1 MNIKSLILSLVIVML
16 CQPCVFAEG
25 VDTILQE
32 ETTIENLESTVVA
45 PDILTYKEV
54 VEEVVKTLNARDSY
68 FFEIKNPDDCV
79 QYARDL
85 GVILPE
91 DVNQGMTRAEFAVL
105 LASLCEK
112 VTKESNYSTDLIEI
126 TDIFSD
132 LEGLSE
138 ETIKSIEVVFIEG
151 LMDGESE
158 GVFAPNEQMSESTL
172 KFVLE
177 RLNKGYTRENLFS
190 VVDSCFTKEEK
201 EAVLVKYGY
210 LEEEN
215 AEMLNDSEIEGQELK
230 VVKTLDELD
239 ISLTK
244 GALVDLLVKIEEK
257 VAFEATDL
265 KSSVTIKNV
274 IDYFNVLYK
283 TPGTLFTVNSEY
295 GYYFV
300 PEDTSFLSNEE
311 WEYMIS
317 HLDSKVS
324 LSEFLILYDRV
335 KKLETDM
342 LELGYFDSWKK
353 VLKYSKNYLGFVYP
367 MIEKNKDCFDYFLD
381 FDNIG
386 QNDKII
392 PAHFARTIHE
402 CQHEEFLTIAKAH
415 FTRKK
420 PDGLWGT
427 WAISPSKDPDMFY
440 YLDYTTGYWAD
451 SKMNTELPATSVMFE
466 HYPEEIKNDSQIKH
480 YGTDEDSSSNSFG
493 IQGLLSEFCSF
504 AVESKVQ
511 AVSFALG
518 MNNATFASID
528 YDSYRKQELMVKDYI
543 LSLREMN
550 PELYESF
557 MSDSDVIR
565 TINNILKDL
574 DLLEKL
580 YPWSIKHYTDTKLL
594 DWETVIL
601 GI

>member
-1 MNIKSLILSLVIVML
+1 ML
-16 CQPCVFAEG
+16 CQTCVLAEE

-32 ETTIENLESTVVA
+32 ETTIENVESIVVDPA
-45 PDILTYKEV
+45 ILTYKEV

-68 FFEIKNPDDCV
+68 FFEIKNPDDYV

-105 LASLCEK
+105 LTSLCEK
-112 VTKESNYSTDLIEI
+112 ITKESNYSTDLIEI

-132 LEGLSE
+132 LQDLSE
-138 ETIKSIEVVFIEG
+138 ETINAIEMVFIEG
-151 LMDGESE
+151 LMGGKSE
-158 GVFAPNEQMSESTL
+158 GVFAPNEQMSENSL

-177 RLNKGYTRENLFS
+177 RLNKGYTREKLFS

-210 LEEEN
+210 FEEEN
-215 AEMLNDSEIEGQELK
+215 AEMLNGSEVEGQEVEVQESE

-239 ISLTK
+239 IPLTK
-244 GALVDLLVKIEEK
+244 GALIDLLVKIEEK
-257 VAFEATDL
+257 VAFETTDL
-265 KSSVTIKNV
+265 ESSVTIKNV

-295 GYYFV
+295 GYYYL

-311 WEYMIS
+311 WEYMIF

-342 LELGYFDSWKK
+342 LELGYFDSWEK

-367 MIEKNKDCFDYFLD
+367 MIEKNKDCFNYFLD

-415 FTRKK
+415 FSRKK
-420 PDGLWGT
+420 SDGLWGT
-427 WAISPSKDPDMFY
+427 WAISPSKDPNMFY

-451 SKMNTELPATSVMFE
+451 SEMNTELPATNVMFE
-466 HYPEEIKNDSQIKH
+466 HYPEEIKKDGQIKH
-480 YGTDEDSSSNSFG
+480 YGTGEGSSSNSLG

-543 LSLREMN
+543 LTLRETN

-565 TINNILKDL
+565 TINNIVKDL

-580 YPWSIKHYTDTKLL
+580 YPWSMKHYTDTKLL

-601 GI
+601 ANK

>member
-1 MNIKSLILSLVIVML
+1 ML
-16 CQPCVFAEG
+16 CQTCVLAEE
-25 VDTILQE
+25 VDITLPQE
-32 ETTIENLESTVVA
+32 ETTIENVESVVIDPA
-45 PDILTYKEV
+45 VLTYKEV
-54 VEEVVKTLNARDSY
+54 VEEVVKTLNVRDSY

-105 LASLCEK
+105 VSSLCEK
-112 VTKESNYSTDLIEI
+112 ITKESNYSTDLIEI
-126 TDIFSD
+126 TDVFSD
-132 LEGLSE
+132 LQDLPE
-138 ETIKSIEVVFIEG
+138 ETINAIEVVFVEG
-151 LMDGESE
+151 LMGGKLE
-158 GVFAPNEQMSESTL
+158 GVFAPNDMISESAF
-172 KFVLE
+172 KYVLE
-177 RLNKGYTRENLFS
+177 RLNKGYTREKLFS

-201 EAVLVKYGY
+201 EAILVKYGY
-210 LEEEN
+210 FEEEN
-215 AEMLNDSEIEGQELK
+215 AEMLNGGETEGQEVEVK
-230 VVKTLDELD
+230 EPEVVLTLEELD
-239 ISLTK
+239 TSLTK
-244 GALVDLLVKIEEK
+244 GALIDLLVKLEEK

-265 KSSVTIKNV
+265 QSPLTIKNV

-300 PEDTSFLSNEE
+300 PEDTSFLSSEE

-324 LSEFLILYDRV
+324 LSEFLILYDRIKV
-335 KKLETDM
+335 LKTDM
-342 LELGYFDSWKK
+342 QELGYFDSWEK

-367 MIEKNKDCFDYFLD
+367 MIEKNKDCFNYFLD

-402 CQHEEFLTIAKAH
+402 CQHEEFLTIAKAR

-420 PDGLWGT
+420 SDGLWGT
-427 WAISPSKDPDMFY
+427 WAISAPKDPDTFY
-440 YLDYTTGYWAD
+440 YLDYTTGHWAD
-451 SKMNTELPATSVMFE
+451 SFMNTELPATNVMFE
-466 HYPEEIKNDSQIKH
+466 HYPEEIKKDGQIKH
-480 YGTDEDSSSNSFG
+480 YGTGDDSSSNSLG

-543 LSLREMN
+543 LTLRETN
-550 PELYESF
+550 PELYVNF

-565 TINNILKDL
+565 TINNIVKDL

-580 YPWSIKHYTDTKLL
+580 YPWSIKHYTDVKLL
-594 DWETVIL
+594 NWETEIMANR
-601 GI
+601 

>member
-1 MNIKSLILSLVIVML
+1 ML
-16 CQPCVFAEG
+16 CQTCVLAEE
-25 VDTILQE
+25 VDITLPQE
-32 ETTIENLESTVVA
+32 ETTIENVESVVIDPA
-45 PDILTYKEV
+45 VLTYKEV

-68 FFEIKNPDDCV
+68 FFEIKNPDDCI

-85 GVILPE
+85 GVTLPE
-91 DVNQGMTRAEFAVL
+91 DINQGMTRAEFAVL
-105 LASLCEK
+105 ITSLCEK
-112 VTKESNYSTDLIEI
+112 ITKESNYSTDLIEI
-126 TDIFSD
+126 TDVFSD
-132 LEGLSE
+132 LQDLSE
-138 ETIKSIEVVFIEG
+138 ETINAIEMVFIEG
-151 LMDGESE
+151 LMGGKSE
-158 GVFAPNEQMSESTL
+158 GVFAPNEEMSEVSL

-177 RLNKGYTRENLFS
+177 RLNKGYTREKLFS

-201 EAVLVKYGY
+201 EAVLNKYGY
-210 LEEEN
+210 FEEN
-215 AEMLNDSEIEGQELK
+215 NEMLNDNEVIEGQEIEVQEPK
-230 VVKTLDELD
+230 VELTLEELD
-239 ISLTK
+239 VVLTK
-244 GALVDLLVKIEEK
+244 GALVDLLAKIEEK
-257 VAFEATDL
+257 VVFEATDL
-265 KSSVTIKNV
+265 ESSVTIKNV
-274 IDYFNVLYK
+274 IDYFNVLWK

-324 LSEFLILYDRV
+324 LSDFLILYDRV

-342 LELGYFDSWKK
+342 LELGYFDSWEK

-392 PAHFARTIHE
+392 PTHFARTIHE
-402 CQHEEFLTIAKAH
+402 CQHEEFLTIAKAR
-415 FTRKK
+415 FTREK

-466 HYPEEIKNDSQIKH
+466 HYPEEIKTDSQIKH
-480 YGTDEDSSSNSFG
+480 YGTDEDSSSNSLG

-565 TINNILKDL
+565 TINNIVKDL

-580 YPWSIKHYTDTKLL
+580 YPWSMKHYTDVKLL
-594 DWETVIL
+594 NWETEIMAKK
-601 GI
+601 

>member
-1 MNIKSLILSLVIVML
+1 ML
-16 CQPCVFAEG
+16 CQTCVFAEG

-210 LEEEN
+210 LEEDN
-215 AEMLNDSEIEGQELK
+215 AEMLNDSEIEGHELI
-230 VVKTLDELD
+230 VV
-239 ISLTK
+239 
-244 GALVDLLVKIEEK
+244 
-257 VAFEATDL
+257 
-265 KSSVTIKNV
+265 
-274 IDYFNVLYK
+274 
-283 TPGTLFTVNSEY
+283 
-295 GYYFV
+295 
-300 PEDTSFLSNEE
+300 
-311 WEYMIS
+311 
-317 HLDSKVS
+317 
-324 LSEFLILYDRV
+324 
-335 KKLETDM
+335 
-342 LELGYFDSWKK
+342 
-353 VLKYSKNYLGFVYP
+353 
-367 MIEKNKDCFDYFLD
+367 
-381 FDNIG
+381 
-386 QNDKII
+386 
-392 PAHFARTIHE
+392 
-402 CQHEEFLTIAKAH
+402 
-415 FTRKK
+415 
-420 PDGLWGT
+420 
-427 WAISPSKDPDMFY
+427 
-440 YLDYTTGYWAD
+440 
-451 SKMNTELPATSVMFE
+451 
-466 HYPEEIKNDSQIKH
+466 
-480 YGTDEDSSSNSFG
+480 
-493 IQGLLSEFCSF
+493 
-504 AVESKVQ
+504 
-511 AVSFALG
+511 
-518 MNNATFASID
+518 
-528 YDSYRKQELMVKDYI
+528 
-543 LSLREMN
+543 
-550 PELYESF
+550 
-557 MSDSDVIR
+557 
-565 TINNILKDL
+565 
-574 DLLEKL
+574 
-580 YPWSIKHYTDTKLL
+580 
-594 DWETVIL
+594 
-601 GI
+601 

>member
-1 MNIKSLILSLVIVML
+1 ML
-16 CQPCVFAEG
+16 CQTCVLAEE

-32 ETTIENLESTVVA
+32 ETTIENVESIVVDPA
-45 PDILTYKEV
+45 ILTYKEV

-68 FFEIKNPDDCV
+68 FFEIKNPDDYV

-105 LASLCEK
+105 LTSLCK
-112 VTKESNYSTDLIEI
+112 KITKESNYSTDLIEI

-132 LEGLSE
+132 LQDLSE
-138 ETIKSIEVVFIEG
+138 ETINAIEMVFIEG
-151 LMDGESE
+151 LMGGKSE
-158 GVFAPNEQMSESTL
+158 GVFAPNEQMSENSL

-177 RLNKGYTRENLFS
+177 RLNKGYTREKLFS

-210 LEEEN
+210 FEEEN
-215 AEMLNDSEIEGQELK
+215 AEMLNDSEVEGQEVEVQESE

-239 ISLTK
+239 IPLTK
-244 GALVDLLVKIEEK
+244 GALIDLLVKLEEK
-257 VAFEATDL
+257 VAFEAADL
-265 KSSVTIKNV
+265 QSPLTIKNV

-295 GYYFV
+295 GYYYL

-342 LELGYFDSWKK
+342 LELGYFDSWEK

-367 MIEKNKDCFDYFLD
+367 MIEKNKDCFNYFLD

-415 FTRKK
+415 FSRKK
-420 PDGLWGT
+420 SDGLWGT
-427 WAISPSKDPDMFY
+427 WAISPSKDPNMFY

-451 SKMNTELPATSVMFE
+451 SEMNTELPATNVMFE
-466 HYPEEIKNDSQIKH
+466 HYPEEIKKDGQIKH
-480 YGTDEDSSSNSFG
+480 YGTGEDSSSNSLG

-543 LSLREMN
+543 LSLREIN

-565 TINNILKDL
+565 TINNIVKDL

-580 YPWSIKHYTDTKLL
+580 YPWSMKHYTDIKLL

-601 GI
+601 ANK

>member
-1 MNIKSLILSLVIVML
+1 ML
-16 CQPCVFAEG
+16 CQTCVLAEE

-32 ETTIENLESTVVA
+32 ETTIENVESIVVDPA
-45 PDILTYKEV
+45 ILTYKEV

-79 QYARDL
+79 QYVRDL

-105 LASLCEK
+105 LTSLCEK
-112 VTKESNYSTDLIEI
+112 ITKESNYSTDLIEV

-132 LEGLSE
+132 LQDLSE
-138 ETIKSIEVVFIEG
+138 ETINAIEMVFIEG
-151 LMDGESE
+151 LMGGKLE
-158 GVFAPNEQMSESTL
+158 GIFAPNEQMSESSL

-177 RLNKGYTRENLFS
+177 RLNQGYTRENLFS

-210 LEEEN
+210 FEEEN
-215 AEMLNDSEIEGQELK
+215 AEMLNGSEVEGQEVEVQETE
-230 VVKTLDELD
+230 VVKTLDELN
-239 ISLTK
+239 IPLTK
-244 GALVDLLVKIEEK
+244 GALIDLLVKIEEK

-265 KSSVTIKNV
+265 ESSVTIKNV

-295 GYYFV
+295 GYYYL

-342 LELGYFDSWKK
+342 LELGYFDSWEK

-367 MIEKNKDCFDYFLD
+367 MIEKNKDCFNYFLD

-415 FTRKK
+415 FSRKK
-420 PDGLWGT
+420 SDGLWGT
-427 WAISPSKDPDMFY
+427 WAISPSKDPNMFY

-451 SKMNTELPATSVMFE
+451 SEMNTELPATNVMFE
-466 HYPEEIKNDSQIKH
+466 HYPEEIKKDGQIKH
-480 YGTDEDSSSNSFG
+480 YGTGEDSSSNSLG

-543 LSLREMN
+543 LTLRETN
-550 PELYESF
+550 PELYVNF

-565 TINNILKDL
+565 TINNIVKDL

-580 YPWSIKHYTDTKLL
+580 YPWSMKHYTDTKLL

-601 GI
+601 ANK